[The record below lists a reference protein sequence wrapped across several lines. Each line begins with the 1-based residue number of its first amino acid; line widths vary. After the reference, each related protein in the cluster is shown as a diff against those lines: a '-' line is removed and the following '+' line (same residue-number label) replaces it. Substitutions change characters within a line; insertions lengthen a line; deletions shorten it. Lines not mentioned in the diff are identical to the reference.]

1 MRQLH
6 QEDCRVTSFLVNH
19 RKELSL
25 FGLLS
30 LIQEAAWEH
39 ADRLGYGHEAML
51 QRGVIWALIR
61 QQMSISRWPGWGQP
75 VQIRTWL
82 RPLEGLLVTRD
93 LQFWNQGDCFCQATA
108 QYLMLD
114 RLHRRPSPAP
124 MQPPDF
130 FTGERGPHNPVKIL
144 GREGLPRLASF
155 AIRTSDLDMHAH
167 VNNTRI
173 GQWITDAVPAQAHE
187 QQRIHHYEV
196 DFQAEMH
203 AGETIDLEA
212 GPLGEG
218 NWHFQGRRQEDGRI
232 VFAARVGTLPRG

>member
-1 MRQLH
+1 MRQLYV
-6 QEDCRVTSFLVNH
+6 DDYRVTSFLVNH

-51 QRGVIWALIR
+51 KRGVIWALIR
-61 QQMSISRWPGWGQP
+61 QQMQLSGSPGWGQSIQ
-75 VQIRTWL
+75 VRTWL
-82 RPLEGLLVTRD
+82 RPLQGLLVTRD
-93 LQFWNQGDCFCQATA
+93 LEFWAEGRRFCQATA

-114 RLHRRPSPAP
+114 EIHRRPSPAP
-124 MQPPDF
+124 MQPADF
-130 FTGERGPHNPVKIL
+130 FTAERGPHDPAKIMA
-144 GREGLPRLASF
+144 RESLPRLATF

-173 GQWITDAVPAQAHE
+173 GQWITDAVPVQAHE
-187 QQRIHHYEV
+187 QQRIHRYEV

-203 AGETIDLEA
+203 AGETIAIEA

-218 NWHFQGRRQEDGRI
+218 SWHFQGRREGDGRI
-232 VFAARVGTLPRG
+232 VFAARVGTCPRE